1 MRFNAS
7 GGKFRLES
15 QVQWQPLLGGTHDPN
30 PPINILDPLEAAGGA
45 VLDGTSNVVFTTA
58 GNLTTSIKLGGTSN
72 VVFTTS
78 GDLIAGNTSVDG
90 TSNVVFTTSGSLTSS
105 IRLVGTSSVVF
116 TTSGNLT
123 TGGAVLAGTSSV
135 VFTTAGSLT
144 SGIRLVGTSSVA
156 FTTAG
161 NLTAGNTSLDG
172 ASSVVFTAAGS
183 LTSGIR
189 LVGTSNVA
197 FTTSGNLTSGMPL
210 AGTSNVVFT
219 AAGSLTSSIRLAG
232 TSNVVFTTAG
242 SLTSSIRLGGAS
254 SVVFSALGNL
264 FDNGALDGTSNV
276 VFNTSGNLTSGIPL
290 NGTSNIVFSTSPAD
304 LKLISGT
311 VGLYNTPLLS
321 LALSATLS
329 TPPILG
335 SGSQTLQD
343 IIGLLGPVAYGH
355 SQENNYG
362 LSRIDL
368 DGISSYETSGY
379 LENQGSVNNTLSN
392 FNEKYI
398 TASFGGVSSSGTNFG
413 SLLPHPLSDM
423 YSFNTSGVQNYTQ
436 AGYFS
441 KSLEGLLPTAV
452 SGIEPTTTPSA
463 HNFIF
468 TKEHRKFIGRSC
480 QILYLETVNNKID
493 TSCFVMVRPDPINLD
508 LSALQF
514 TVQSCACATGIPICL
529 NRAHNEDV
537 ELYLRTSTYPTNI
550 TVSGQQV
557 RPAVTG
563 QDFYASSGII
573 TIPSGSRCADFNFT
587 LLNYTGDDVMNYFQV
602 DVLYDRTHNICL
614 DSPISLR
621 VIIMPTGT
629 GV

>member
-30 PPINILDPLEAAGGA
+30 PPINILDPLEAGGGA
-45 VLDGTSNVVFTTA
+45 VLDGISNVVFTTA
-58 GNLTTSIKLGGTSN
+58 GNLTTGIPLSGASNVVFTTFGSLTVGDTSVNGTSNVIFTTSGSLTTGIPLSATSN

-78 GDLIAGNTSVDG
+78 GGLTTSIRLNA
-90 TSNVVFTTSGSLTSS
+90 TSNVVFTTSGSLTA
-105 IRLVGTSSVVF
+105 GDTS
-116 TTSGNLT
+116 
-123 TGGAVLAGTSSV
+123 
-135 VFTTAGSLT
+135 
-144 SGIRLVGTSSVA
+144 
-156 FTTAG
+156 
-161 NLTAGNTSLDG
+161 
-172 ASSVVFTAAGS
+172 
-183 LTSGIR
+183 
-189 LVGTSNVA
+189 
-197 FTTSGNLTSGMPL
+197 
-210 AGTSNVVFT
+210 
-219 AAGSLTSSIRLAG
+219 LAG

-242 SLTSSIRLGGAS
+242 SLTTSIRLVGTSNVA
-254 SVVFSALGNL
+254 FTALANL
-264 FDNGALDGTSNV
+264 VNNAALDGTSNV
-276 VFNTSGNLTSGIPL
+276 VFSASGNLTSGIRL
-290 NGTSNIVFSTSPAD
+290 NGTSNIVFSTLPAD

-311 VGLYNTPLLS
+311 VGLYNTPLLDM
-321 LALSATLS
+321 AISATLI

-335 SGSQTLQD
+335 SGSKTLQS

-355 SQENNYG
+355 SLENIYG
-362 LSRIDL
+362 LARIDL

-398 TASFGGVSSSGTNFG
+398 TASFGGISPSGTNFG
-413 SLLPHPLSDM
+413 SLLPYPLSDM

-452 SGIEPTTTPSA
+452 SGIEPTVAPSP

-468 TKEHRKFIGRSC
+468 TKESRKFIGRSC
-480 QILYLETVNNKID
+480 QLLYLETVNNKID
-493 TSCFVMVRPDPINLD
+493 ESCFVMVQPNQIKLD
-508 LSALQF
+508 SRITQHQI
-514 TVQSCACATGIPICL
+514 QSCACATGIPICL
-529 NRAHNEDV
+529 NRVHNEDV
-537 ELYLRTSTYPTNI
+537 ELYLKTTTHISNTV
-550 TVSGQQV
+550 VSGQQV

-563 QDFYASSGII
+563 QDFYASSGAI

-587 LLNYTGDDVMNYFQV
+587 LLNYTGDDVMNYFTV
-602 DVLYDRTHNICL
+602 DVQYNKTRNICF
-614 DSPISLR
+614 DGYSLE